1 MREALTISRLARRS
15 GVPPKTLRYW
25 ESLGLL
31 PRAARTHTGYRLF
44 DSEAL
49 RYIAFVRKSKSI
61 GLTLA
66 EMREVLRLARSGR
79 CPCSKV
85 VAWTEGKTKSLE
97 EEVRSLSLLLHRLKR
112 IRREWSRD
120 SKRGKCGNVCSLI
133 AELPESR
140 FFEGGKSDAKSLAN
154 TNCCRPDGVCGCGA
168 GPGGRSK
175 LLSAVLPHLSKINRS
190 KAAGSPTT

>member
-44 DSEAL
+44 DSESL
-49 RYIAFVRKSKSI
+49 RYIAFIRKSKSI

-66 EMREVLRLARSGR
+66 EMREVLRLARIGR

-97 EEVRSLSLLLHRLKR
+97 KEVRSLSLLLHGLKR
-112 IRREWSRD
+112 IRRQWSSD
-120 SKRGKCGNVCSLI
+120 WKRGKCGNVCSLV

-140 FFEGGKSDAKSLAN
+140 FFEGGKSDAKALVDS
-154 TNCCRPDGVCGCGA
+154 NCCRSDGSCGRGA

-175 LLSAVLPHLSKINRS
+175 LLPAVLPVLPKVNRS
-190 KAAGSPTT
+190 KAAGSRT

>member
-31 PRAARTHTGYRLF
+31 PKAARTHTGYRLF
-44 DSEAL
+44 DSESVS
-49 RYIAFVRKSKSI
+49 YIAFIRKSKSI

-66 EMREVLRLARSGR
+66 EMREVLRLARNGR

-85 VAWTEGKTKSLE
+85 VAWTEAKTKSLE
-97 EEVRSLSLLLHRLKR
+97 EEVRSLSLLLDRLKR

-120 SKRGKCGNVCSLI
+120 RKRSKCGDVCSLI
-133 AELPESR
+133 AELAESK
-140 FFEGGKSDAKSLAN
+140 FFEGGKNDAKALAN
-154 TNCCRPDGVCGCGA
+154 SNCCRPDGSCDCGA
-168 GPGGRSK
+168 GPGRRK
-175 LLSAVLPHLSKINRS
+175 LLPALLPHLSKVSRS
-190 KAAGSPTT
+190 RAVASRTS

>member
-85 VAWTEGKTKSLE
+85 VAWTEGE
-97 EEVRSLSLLLHRLKR
+97 NEV
-112 IRREWSRD
+112 
-120 SKRGKCGNVCSLI
+120 
-133 AELPESR
+133 A
-140 FFEGGKSDAKSLAN
+140 
-154 TNCCRPDGVCGCGA
+154 
-168 GPGGRSK
+168 
-175 LLSAVLPHLSKINRS
+175 
-190 KAAGSPTT
+190 